1 MSQLEALQKRLAG
14 FFPETLGLKL
24 TVAEPDRVVAE
35 VQVRRDLC
43 TVPGVMHGGALMAVA
58 DTLGAVGTVLN
69 LKDGQRTTTLE
80 SKTNFFAPG
89 IEGTTVTAEC
99 TPLHRGRRSMVWETQ
114 IRGEDGRL
122 LAKVTQTQFVLE
134 D

>member
-14 FFPETLGLKL
+14 FFPEILGLKL
-24 TVAEPDRVVAE
+24 TAAEPDRVVAE

-114 IRGEDGRL
+114 VRGEDGRL